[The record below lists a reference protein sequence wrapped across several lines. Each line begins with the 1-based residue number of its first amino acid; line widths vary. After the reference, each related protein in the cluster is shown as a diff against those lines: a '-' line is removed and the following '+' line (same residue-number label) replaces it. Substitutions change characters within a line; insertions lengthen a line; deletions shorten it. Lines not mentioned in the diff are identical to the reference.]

1 MKALAAWLP
10 WIVGLI
16 LALVVFRFV
25 AGIALRLLSLVV
37 LIAVAYFVWQ
47 AISRRF

>member
-1 MKALAAWLP
+1 MKALVGWLP

-25 AGIALRLLSLVV
+25 AGIALRLLALLVLV
-37 LIAVAYFVWQ
+37 GVAYFVWQ
-47 AISRRF
+47 SLTRR